1 MTLNE
6 ANKLLHKCSNLT
18 RYDVF
23 REYYCMEWV
32 VKIQEKEISESA
44 MYINPSLAR
53 ILANYEY
60 SIQNSG
66 GGYKGMR
73 LHVFKLADELI
84 TINN

>member
-6 ANKLLHKCSNLT
+6 ADKLLHKCSNLT

-23 REYYCMEWV
+23 LEYYCMECV
-32 VKIQEKEISESA
+32 VTIQEKEMSESA

-60 SIQNSG
+60 SIQNGG

-73 LHVFKLADELI
+73 LHVFKLADEQH
-84 TINN
+84 

>member
-1 MTLNE
+1 MKKEQAE
-6 ANKLLHKCSNLT
+6 ALLHKCSNLT

-23 REYYCMEWV
+23 LEYYCMECV
-32 VKIQEKEISESA
+32 VTIQEKEMSGSA

-73 LHVFKLADELI
+73 LHVFKLADEQH
-84 TINN
+84 